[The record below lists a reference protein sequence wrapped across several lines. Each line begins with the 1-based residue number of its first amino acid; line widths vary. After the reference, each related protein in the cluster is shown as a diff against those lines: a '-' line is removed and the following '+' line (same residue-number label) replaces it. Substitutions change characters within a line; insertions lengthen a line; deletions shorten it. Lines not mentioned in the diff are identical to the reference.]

1 MDEKDIV
8 FNNNSDLGIS
18 LSENNPAPEMASI
31 NQISSDVRVVIN
43 KTAKD
48 KIFAYAL
55 SDTSHELGG
64 VLLGNYMQKDGTYVV
79 QVEAAIR
86 ALHTEAAKSNI
97 KFTHSTWEYIDKIKD
112 EVYPDSKVVGWF
124 HTHPGFGI
132 FLSDYDLFIQRNFF
146 NLPWQVAYVV
156 DPVKK
161 EEGFFGLSDGKI
173 VGIPVEAE
181 EKATSDYTS
190 STVKSIFRRSKNR
203 FNNSVFF
210 LAFLTLFLFVTMVLS
225 IIQVNKLKEE
235 IDGLEIGKK
244 ELVVEN
250 NQLNMTIQTKD
261 EIIQEKTEKISLLEK
276 SKKEEL
282 PWPYSIE

>member
-18 LSENNPAPEMASI
+18 LSENNPAPERASI
-31 NQISSDVRVVIN
+31 NQISSDVRVVIK

-64 VLLGNYMQKDGTYVV
+64 VLLGHYKKKDSTYVV

-86 ALHTEAAKSNI
+86 ALYTEAAKSNI
-97 KFTHSTWEYIDKIKD
+97 KFTHSTWEYIDKIK
-112 EVYPDSKVVGWF
+112 EEIYPDSKVVGWF

-132 FLSDYDLFIQRNFF
+132 FLSDYDLFIQKNFF

-156 DPVKK
+156 DPVNK
-161 EEGFFGLSDGKI
+161 EEGFFGLADGKI
-173 VGIPVEAE
+173 VEIPIEAE
-181 EKATSDYTS
+181 EIVKSDYTS
-190 STVKSIFRRSKNR
+190 STAKINFKRSKKR
-203 FNNSVFF
+203 FNNFVF
-210 LAFLTLFLFVTMVLS
+210 FLTLFLFVTMVFS

-235 IDGLEIGKK
+235 IDGLEIGNE
-244 ELVVEN
+244 ELVEEK
-250 NQLNMTIQTKD
+250 NQLKMTIQTRD
-261 EIIQEKTEKISLLEK
+261 ELIQEMTEKISLLEK
-276 SKKEEL
+276 SENAEEL
-282 PWPYSIE
+282 FWPYYPW